1 MDGWRGSRLGY
12 AGGRTGYFGAYSQK
26 SGFFGTGMGQ
36 SNSNLYNR
44 LKVSRDTTT
53 NFVAGLGLVYGLYML
68 ADYRGRNRLL
78 KQIKKAPVVKQVS
91 QGTKRVVDGTT
102 KATGIDKIMG

>member
-26 SGFFGTGMGQ
+26 SGFFGTDMGQ

-68 ADYRGRNRLL
+68 ADYRK
-78 KQIKKAPVVKQVS
+78 KQTSETNQESTSGQASIPRHEIS
-91 QGTKRVVDGTT
+91 DGTT